1 MHAILQV
8 IKDWHL
14 LIVVLLIGVV
24 EILFAVPLL
33 ALALTNGDIVLQ
45 PSLSMPSSLN
55 VSIMIML
62 MIKI

>member
-1 MHAILQV
+1 MDAILQV

-33 ALALTNGDIVLQ
+33 ALALNDDDISRQ
-45 PSLSMPSSLN
+45 PSFSMPSSLN

-62 MIKI
+62 MIKL

>member
-8 IKDWHL
+8 IKDWYL

>member
-1 MHAILQV
+1 M
-8 IKDWHL
+8 IKDWYL

-33 ALALTNGDIVLQ
+33 ALALTNGDIVHQ

-62 MIKI
+62 MIKL